1 MSASAV
7 ESLLRGAGYTSVRPL
22 PLPFSC
28 EFSLPQAK
36 YTEAE
41 YVEWNVNS
49 QAAGGQSNWQKHVC
63 VTLLYCRAAPVD

>member
-41 YVEWNVNS
+41 YVELAETRMRNS
-49 QAAGGQSNWQKHVC
+49 A
-63 VTLLYCRAAPVD
+63 LLSCCAC